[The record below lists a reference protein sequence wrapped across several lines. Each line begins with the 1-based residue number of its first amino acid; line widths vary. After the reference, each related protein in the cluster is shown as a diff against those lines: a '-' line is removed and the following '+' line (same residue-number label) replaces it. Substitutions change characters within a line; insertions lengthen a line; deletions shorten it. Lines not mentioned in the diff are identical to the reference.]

1 MYGLQFSKER
11 GRPDR
16 SYAGIDL
23 GSGTAQT
30 SYLTRQYRTQKGKQ
44 LFHAKFS
51 CARLK
56 ETDFYVNLLKNK
68 AQFFTTSCR
77 MDKLIKLLIAVI
89 GLNRT
94 CQAQV
99 PSTTPP
105 KRLEGDGLRGEY
117 FNGYAFNQAV
127 RSQVDFTINFFY
139 DGRKPPVSGVLPQMF
154 SVRWSGQLL
163 APVTGY
169 YTFSSIADDGVRI
182 WVGGVKVMEEW
193 REKGRK
199 LFSRRVYLQAGRFY
213 AIRLDYVNYRNGGY
227 VDLDWETP
235 KSSHYSTV
243 GFIPER
249 TIIPTAYLFSEP
261 TEMPRVPPPPI
272 AAKPILTVRPVRP
285 AVATRKITP
294 KPVAAKP
301 PARTPPAAVKP
312 PDSPPAA
319 PVNPFDGLKT
329 TGKQTLDNVN
339 FEQSSYSLLPE
350 SYPELNQLAVAL
362 KRFPAWHIEV
372 SGHTDNVGDS
382 RLNQTLSEYRAKV
395 VAAYLARQGIDES
408 RIDARGYG
416 GSRPLV
422 DNHSE
427 ANRARNRRVEIT
439 VMHR

>member
-1 MYGLQFSKER
+1 
-11 GRPDR
+11 
-16 SYAGIDL
+16 
-23 GSGTAQT
+23 
-30 SYLTRQYRTQKGKQ
+30 
-44 LFHAKFS
+44 
-51 CARLK
+51 
-56 ETDFYVNLLKNK
+56 
-68 AQFFTTSCR
+68 

-139 DGRKPPVSGVLPQMF
+139 DGRKPPVSGVRPQMF

-227 VDLDWETP
+227 VDLGWETP
-235 KSSHYSTV
+235 KDLLTV
-243 GFIPER
+243 GYVPDRTLIPMDL
-249 TIIPTAYLFSEP
+249 LFSEP

-339 FEQSSYSLLPE
+339 FEQSSYSLLPA
-350 SYPELNQLAVAL
+350 SYEELNQLADVL